1 MQLHGKLIFGRHD
14 YEFLQGKE
22 SSSRPRGD
30 NFSRGQPERNRFCFF
45 HLYRFTARLSQLKRQ
60 SSKAYVVILD
70 FDSGCYVGTP
80 WLGLGLEAALLFYFI
95 SKLCQ
100 AMLANLPGDLC
111 KLCNGITHS
120 TAMGLISLM
129 YTSKLPSASGHMSSF
144 FRRAAAR
151 LFCPTFFSR
160 AEKQHGGKG
169 TNIFLILSWSMNHRR
184 CLHTLSPIILCI
196 IPLGRTSYSHFKA
209 DKETEFQKS

>member
-1 MQLHGKLIFGRHD
+1 M
-14 YEFLQGKE
+14 
-22 SSSRPRGD
+22 
-30 NFSRGQPERNRFCFF
+30 
-45 HLYRFTARLSQLKRQ
+45 
-60 SSKAYVVILD
+60 
-70 FDSGCYVGTP
+70 
-80 WLGLGLEAALLFYFI
+80 LFYFI

-196 IPLGRTSYSHFKA
+196 IPLGRNSYSHFKA

>member
-1 MQLHGKLIFGRHD
+1 MNFCKGKKAPLSPVGTII
-14 YEFLQGKE
+14 QGASQRE
-22 SSSRPRGD
+22 IA
-30 NFSRGQPERNRFCFF
+30 FVFF

-111 KLCNGITHS
+111 KLCNGITHA

-129 YTSKLPSASGHMSSF
+129 YTSKLSSASGHMPSF
-144 FRRAAAR
+144 FRRAR
-151 LFCPTFFSR
+151 LFCPSFFSS
-160 AEKQHGGKG
+160 AEKQHWGEG
-169 TNIFLILSWSMNHRR
+169 TNISWIQSWSMSHRS
-184 CLHTLSPIILCI
+184 CLHILSPIILPI
-196 IPLGRTSYSHFKA
+196 IPLGRNSYSHFKA
-209 DKETEFQKS
+209 DQKTEFQKG